1 MLYEI
6 DPNKAYIFI
15 SSSCLIGFLFGLF
28 NWYNVTSIEL
38 KNDDQ
43 ITSETKHINEQ
54 TLVKLRDY
62 NQKISDVKYNLKFF
76 RVQKNS

>member
-1 MLYEI
+1 MLSEI
-6 DPNKAYIFI
+6 DPNSAYIFI
-15 SSSCLIGFLFGLF
+15 SCSCLIGFLFGLF
-28 NWYNVTSIEL
+28 NWYAVTSIEL
-38 KNDDQ
+38 KNDEQ
-43 ITSETKHINEQ
+43 ITAETKHINEQ